1 MIDTYILKDIPQK
14 YILPLC
20 PTESMKLYQVLEHQ
34 LKKEPDFVSEA
45 GELKKW
51 VVLDKAQNFD
61 ETLIALL
68 LQNEDLKKEF
78 FLPTWKI

>member
-1 MIDTYILKDIPQK
+1 
-14 YILPLC
+14 
-20 PTESMKLYQVLEHQ
+20 MKLYQVLEHQ